1 MKTLVIVVHPNMEQS
16 RVNKGFM
23 DEIRKQSDVKVH
35 ELYKEYPDEKIDI
48 EREQQLL
55 LDHDRIVLQFPFY
68 WYSTPSLLKKWQDAV
83 LTYGWAYGPNGDKLN
98 GKEFVLA
105 VSTGGPEHSYQA
117 GGYNNYTLSELLRPL
132 QATSNL
138 IGTAYLPPFT
148 FNGAVVASEDEIEK
162 GAKAYVEHV
171 LNPELDP
178 TVRLKNLT
186 KKMQEEGVEL

>member
-1 MKTLVIVVHPNMEQS
+1 MKTLVIVAHPNMDQS
-16 RVNKGFM
+16 KVNKKLM
-23 DEIRKQSDVKVH
+23 EEIRKQPEVTVH
-35 ELYKEYPDEKIDI
+35 ELYKEYPDEKISV
-48 EREQQLL
+48 EKEQQLL
-55 LDHDRIVLQFPFY
+55 LGHDRIVLQFPFY
-68 WYSTPSLLKKWQDAV
+68 WYSTPSLLKKWQDSV

-117 GGYNNYTLSELLRPL
+117 GGYNNYTLSELLRPF

-178 TVRLKNLT
+178 KVALRNLT